1 MATIRK
7 RQGRYH
13 TQVRKNGKSITKTF
27 TNKSDALKWAKEQE
41 VKIEQGTFTTKE
53 VKKTEQVVTLAF
65 LLERWEKEVL
75 TSLKSW
81 SVERYKVALVTREL
95 GKFPLDQITSTFL
108 ASYRDRRLSLASNQT
123 VKHELGLIRR
133 AMKKGIE
140 WGYISNVPLLTS
152 PSLKGQ
158 ARTRRLKEKELHLLL
173 SSADEYLQNVIILLI
188 ETAMRRGELASL
200 KISNIDLEKRLVLLE
215 DTKNGEDRTIPISK
229 KALLAVQY
237 LIKEAKSPFLLNYKK
252 EWLTEKFITLCK
264 SNGIENFRLHDLR
277 HEGVSSLF
285 EKGLNMIEV
294 SSISGHKD
302 LSMLKRY
309 THINPLTLVDRI

>member
-7 RQGRYH
+7 IQGRYH
-13 TQVRKNGKSITKTF
+13 TQVRKNGKNITKTF

-133 AMKKGIE
+133 AMKKESSGANRLGIPFNDGGVRVLGVISAVTANRIDAFVA
-140 WGYISNVPLLTS
+140 GYLVQHIGQHLRVTDSIRCHLNRPNFQGFSVNAQMNLAPLPTVLGAMLLGF
-152 PSLKGQ
+152 PFAFAQ
-158 ARTRRLKEKELHLLL
+158 HFYARTVHQQMQAIGIRPIG
-173 SSADEYLQNVIILLI
+173 N
-188 ETAMRRGELASL
+188 T
-200 KISNIDLEKRLVLLE
+200 DL
-215 DTKNGEDRTIPISK
+215 
-229 KALLAVQY
+229 
-237 LIKEAKSPFLLNYKK
+237 
-252 EWLTEKFITLCK
+252 
-264 SNGIENFRLHDLR
+264 
-277 HEGVSSLF
+277 
-285 EKGLNMIEV
+285 
-294 SSISGHKD
+294 
-302 LSMLKRY
+302 
-309 THINPLTLVDRI
+309 

>member
-53 VKKTEQVVTLAF
+53 EKKAEQVVTLAF
-65 LLERWEKEVL
+65 LLDRWEKEVL

-81 SVERYKVALVTREL
+81 NVERYKVALVSREL
-95 GKFPLDQITSTFL
+95 GSFPLDQITSSFL
-108 ASYRDRRLSLASNQT
+108 AAYRDRRLNLASNQT
-123 VKHELGLIRR
+123 VKHELGLVRR

-140 WGYISNVPLLTS
+140 WGYVSNVPLLAS

-158 ARTRRLKEKELHLLL
+158 ARTRRLKEKELNLLL
-173 SSADEYLQNVIILLI
+173 SSADEYLQHVIVLLI

-200 KISNIDLEKRLVLLE
+200 KIANIDLEKRLMLLE

-229 KALLAVQY
+229 KALTAVQY

-252 EWLTEKFITLCK
+252 EWLTEKFITHCK
-264 SNGIENFRLHDLR
+264 SIGIENFRLHDLR

-302 LSMLKRY
+302 LAMLKRY

>member
-41 VKIEQGTFTTKE
+41 VKIEQGTFTTKKDKE
-53 VKKTEQVVTLAF
+53 VVTLAF

-75 TSLKSW
+75 VHLKSW
-81 SVERYKVALVTREL
+81 EVERYKVALVTREL
-95 GKFPLDQITSTFL
+95 GNLPLEQVTSNLLVT
-108 ASYRDRRLSLASNQT
+108 YRDSRLRVASNQT
-123 VKHELGLIRR
+123 VKHELSLIKR

-140 WGYISNVPLLTS
+140 WNYVFTIPVVTS
-152 PSLKGQ
+152 PTLKGQ
-158 ARTRRLKEKELHLLL
+158 ARTRRLKEKELSLLL
-173 SSADEYLQNVIILLI
+173 SSADEYLQHVIVLLI

-200 KISNIDLEKRLVLLE
+200 KITNIDLENRLMLLE

-229 KALLAVQY
+229 KALTAVQY

-264 SNGIENFRLHDLR
+264 SIGIENFRLHDLR
-277 HEGVSSLF
+277 HEGVSTLF

-302 LSMLKRY
+302 LAMLKRY

>member
-41 VKIEQGTFTTKE
+41 VKIEQGTFTTKKDKE
-53 VKKTEQVVTLAF
+53 VVTLAF
-65 LLERWEKEVL
+65 LLDRWEKEVL
-75 TSLKSW
+75 VHLKSW
-81 SVERYKVALVTREL
+81 EVERYKVALVTREL
-95 GKFPLDQITSTFL
+95 GKLPLEQVTSNL
-108 ASYRDRRLSLASNQT
+108 LVSYRDSRLRVASNQT
-123 VKHELGLIRR
+123 VKHELSLIKR
-133 AMKKGIE
+133 ALKKGIE
-140 WGYISNVPLLTS
+140 WNYVSTVPIVAS
-152 PSLKGQ
+152 PTLKGQ
-158 ARTRRLKEKELHLLL
+158 ARTRRLKEKELSLLL
-173 SSADEYLQNVIILLI
+173 SSADEYLQHVIVLLI

-200 KISNIDLEKRLVLLE
+200 KITNIDLENRLMLLE

-229 KALLAVQY
+229 KALTAVQY
-237 LIKEAKSPFLLNYKK
+237 LVKEAKSPFLLNYKK

-264 SNGIENFRLHDLR
+264 SIGIDNFRLHDLR
-277 HEGVSSLF
+277 HEGVSTLF

-302 LSMLKRY
+302 LAMLKRY